1 MLAARPDDEEA
12 AVRVV
17 VMQFT
22 TLDGVTQGPG
32 SPDEDTSD
40 GFAAGGWFVPFLDA
54 TFEAQATAWTLEAD
68 AFLLGRR
75 TYEGFAEAWPLVTD
89 PGDAIAAA
97 LNGRPKHVV
106 STTLRDAPWGP
117 AEIMG
122 DDVAARVTALRDA
135 PGRELQVHGSTTLA
149 SWLLAAGLVDELRLA
164 IAPVVLGAGRRL
176 FPPGGAPLGLRPI
189 RSETTPG
196 GLAIHEYAV
205 AGPPGAGSYSRAA
218 TGPPDAR

>member
-1 MLAARPDDEEA
+1 M
-12 AVRVV
+12 RVV

-32 SPDEDTSD
+32 APDEDTSD

-54 TFEAQATAWTLEAD
+54 AFEERVTAWTREAD

-75 TYEGFAEAWPLVTD
+75 TYEAFAQAWPRVTD
-89 PGDAIAAA
+89 PDDAIATA

-117 AEIMG
+117 AEIIG
-122 DDVAARVTALRDA
+122 GDVATRVAALRDA
-135 PGRELQVHGSTTLA
+135 PGREVQVHGSTTLA
-149 SWLLAAGLVDELRLA
+149 RWLLAAGLVDELRLVV
-164 IAPVVLGAGRRL
+164 APVVLGDGRRL
-176 FPPGGAPLGLRPI
+176 FPPGGAPLGLRPL
-189 RSETTPG
+189 RAETTPG
-196 GLAIHEYAV
+196 GLAIQEYAV

-218 TGPPDAR
+218 RGPAGAT